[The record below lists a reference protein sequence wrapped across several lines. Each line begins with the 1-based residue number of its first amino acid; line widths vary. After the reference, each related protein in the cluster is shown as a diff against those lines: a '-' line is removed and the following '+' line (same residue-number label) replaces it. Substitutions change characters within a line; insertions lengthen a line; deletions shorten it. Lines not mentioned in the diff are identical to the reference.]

1 MPHSVSVFG
10 AAGFTG
16 ALTAR
21 LLYSHPAFEL
31 RALTARTEVGRRLDD
46 LYPYH
51 RVPMELEELDL
62 DTHAD
67 LDAAVVAYP
76 HGAAAPLVKALR
88 ERGVRVVDLSADF
101 RLRDPATYEL
111 WYREHPAP
119 ELLEQAVYGL
129 PERYREEIRN
139 AGLVANPGCYPTAAL
154 LALAPLAREGLVEDV
169 VIDAK
174 SGVSGAGRS
183 ATDKTHFV
191 TVDENVS
198 AYGVPRHRHTPE
210 IEQEL
215 AALGA
220 DLKITFTPHLLPLD
234 QGELVSCYVG
244 SNGRL
249 ADVDLELL
257 YEQSYENEPFVEV
270 VAAPPGVREV
280 RETNYCRISVHRDL
294 RTGRALVFSAID
306 NLWKGAA
313 SQAVQNL
320 NLMFGRPEGE
330 GIT

>member
-1 MPHSVSVFG
+1 VSVFG

-21 LLYSHPAFEL
+21 LLYSHPSFEL
-31 RALTARTEVGRRLDD
+31 KALTARRDVGRRLDD

-51 RVPMELEELDL
+51 RVPLELEELDL
-62 DTHAD
+62 DKHAGV
-67 LDAAVVAYP
+67 DAAVVAYP

-101 RLRDPATYEL
+101 RFRDSATYGL
-111 WYREHPAP
+111 WYREHEAP
-119 ELLEQAVYGL
+119 ELLDQAVYGL
-129 PERYREEIRN
+129 PERYREEIRG

-154 LALAPLAREGLVEDV
+154 LALAPLAREGLIGDV

-174 SGVSGAGRS
+174 SGASGAGRA
-183 ATDKTHFV
+183 ATDQTHFV
-191 TVDENVS
+191 SVDENVS

-215 AALGA
+215 RILDPAHPE
-220 DLKITFTPHLLPLD
+220 LKVTFTPHLLPLD

-244 SNGRL
+244 SDGRL
-249 ADVDLELL
+249 ADVDLERL
-257 YEQSYENEPFVEV
+257 YEQSYADEPFVEV
-270 VAAPPGVREV
+270 VVAPPGVREV
-280 RETNYCRISVHRDL
+280 RETNYCRMSVHRDP
-294 RTGRALVFSAID
+294 RTGRVLVFSVID